1 MKRII
6 TALILLLSIS
16 SLFAVNLDVTV
27 TSGNFE
33 LYDAYGRRC
42 DGVAVSDLEGLI
54 VLTNEEEVTFS
65 TDYGDII
72 LGGNSIFSV
81 LSLDASAPTFYL
93 IDGKAGFDLR
103 EDIYIQVYTP
113 VTLTA
118 LNESGVYEI
127 ITTDD
132 EEAIYNYSTDSY
144 ARSLDGLSGIS
155 YEIYPQTYSSLT
167 RMVVNIPL
175 DQVDTLPPE
184 QETKE
189 MSVEEIVEEVVEDV
203 IRPKEPTIISV
214 EGKLNIPSKPELVV
228 SETYLP
234 PVPKVPEVVVKGYE
248 YSIPSPA
255 SLSITK
261 HELTGFAVPSIP
273 SIEVERKVEGVPAKP
288 DFTSVTYE
296 SNLIAPAVSVFE
308 VEKKT
313 LTE

>member
-132 EEAIYNYSTDSY
+132 EEAIYNYSADSY

-155 YEIYPQTYSSLT
+155 YEIYPQTYSSLS
-167 RMVVNIPL
+167 
-175 DQVDTLPPE
+175 DQ
-184 QETKE
+184 TKGAY
-189 MSVEEIVEEVVEDV
+189 DHK
-203 IRPKEPTIISV
+203 RR
-214 EGKLNIPSKPELVV
+214 GKAQHPFK
-228 SETYLP
+228 
-234 PVPKVPEVVVKGYE
+234 
-248 YSIPSPA
+248 A
-255 SLSITK
+255 
-261 HELTGFAVPSIP
+261 
-273 SIEVERKVEGVPAKP
+273 
-288 DFTSVTYE
+288 
-296 SNLIAPAVSVFE
+296 
-308 VEKKT
+308 
-313 LTE
+313 